1 MNSNRIESD
10 RIGSLSPPSLPSSR
24 QIDRSGSTPINPD
37 RNDRARLHALYKV
50 LVNFHVARSSGR
62 SMVLRLGGIGGRVIL
77 DEVVI
82 EAGA

>member
-10 RIGSLSPPSLPSSR
+10 RISFSPSLPPSR
-24 QIDRSGSTPINPD
+24 QIDRSGSTPINP
-37 RNDRARLHALYKV
+37 DRARLHALYKV